1 MTPDL
6 LKELYRIHD
15 ELLARLALVGTVADT
30 TEIWLGIENLLSEL
44 DDLVYSRL
52 DESLNTLEAAAQVAL
67 QSRSLDD
74 IEQVIE
80 QLEEIGIGYRG
91 K

>member
-52 DESLNTLEAAAQVAL
+52 DESLNTLEAAVQVAL